1 MRDAIALRIA
11 IDLIHIPSRVRT
23 ARSEPLPAGVY
34 MVLCIASGEEAAVCE
49 AVASTGRSRDVIQ
62 RAAVFFIE
70 QVLLCPN
77 ADSYRVL
84 GATCDATNS
93 ELRRNMALLMRWLH
107 PDMDP
112 EGRCSVFASR
122 VTRAWNDLKTV
133 ERRAAYDREK
143 RSMAVKK
150 TRDRSMRPSSG
161 KRLAASSRHGHGKR
175 APGHIHANQTRT
187 LLRRLVAWMGALGA
201 ASFKVRT

>member
-1 MRDAIALRIA
+1 MRDATALRFA

-23 ARSEPLPAGVY
+23 ARSEPLPAGVH
-34 MVLCIASGEEAAVCE
+34 MLLCIATGEEAAVCA
-49 AVASTGRSRDVIQ
+49 AVASTGRSRELIQ

-84 GATCDATNS
+84 GATSDATNS

-112 EGRCSVFASR
+112 EGRRSVFASR
-122 VTRAWNDLKTV
+122 VTLAWNDLKTA

-143 RSMAVKK
+143 RSIAVKK
-150 TRDRSMRPSSG
+150 RRDRSTRLG
-161 KRLAASSRHGHGKR
+161 KRLAGSSRNGHGKR
-175 APGHIHANQTRT
+175 AAAHIHANQKRT